1 MSGSRKAIIICVLL
15 IFLSDLAR
23 TAVILPD
30 ARQDHSIV
38 RVIAMLEQAHQVRIF
53 YDPGWFETDSF
64 PLPIPGTPVSEALNN
79 ILRGRK
85 FRWIQVYDYYVIM
98 PADPD
103 MYAARYHD
111 TLVLT
116 IGDPAEFGRYGRID
130 FRGRILDGVSGEPLP
145 GAVIY
150 SEKSGAGSATSN
162 DGSFSINLPAGEL
175 LLRLSFI
182 GYEDQ
187 YRRVNMLGPGEYD
200 FYLFEEVHIIDEVT
214 IMARRAEENILRTRM
229 SMITMDSRALRE
241 LPGNLGEQDI
251 IRSMGMMP
259 GVHGT
264 GEFGTE
270 FHVRGGSGDQNLILL
285 EGVPLFNSSHLFGL
299 FSVVNTDMVSEMTL
313 YKGSMPARYGE
324 RVSSV
329 MDIRVNPQKNRRVN
343 FSGGIGLLTSRLHL
357 EAPLGGKVTF
367 SIGGRTSWTDY
378 FLDRIPAEELLN
390 SSARFRDISSSLHF
404 SPDMKN
410 NLSLF
415 GYQSR
420 DAFSYAGE
428 SEFEYSNTLASARWN
443 RVIGERFSVNIAGG
457 LSLYDYNVL
466 ESEGPER
473 GSYTLN
479 TSVDYRSLKS
489 SLLWF
494 PEGHRAEIGINAIL
508 YNINPGRL
516 EPLSASSA
524 VKETQI
530 TPEKGTELSLFLSD
544 EFELTDRI
552 SAEAGIRFTGYLF
565 LGPAETYLYDENMP
579 RRREFITDTIIADK
593 NRKVA
598 GHNALEPRFS
608 IRYKLGHSGS
618 LKAGYSVNHQY
629 IRLISNTAVI
639 NPSDVWKLSDPN
651 LPPLRSESFSAG
663 FFRNF
668 RNNMIETSAEVY
680 FRKMQ
685 NLTEYKDGSQIVMN
699 ELIETTLTGAKGY
712 GYGMEL
718 YLGKNSGR
726 LSGWMSYTWSRSMT
740 RTTGRFPEE
749 CINGNTW
756 FPSAFDK
763 PHELVIN
770 TGYNVSRRWRIGA
783 TFNYSTGRPVTL
795 PEMYFPHG
803 GKMLIYYSD
812 RNKYRLPPYHRL
824 DISLTRNET
833 LRLTQKRKG
842 NWTISVIN
850 LYGRKNPYSV
860 FYERGSGTHARQPGN
875 DSFNLYKLYII
886 GRAMPTL
893 TYNFRF

>member
-1 MSGSRKAIIICVLL
+1 MSGFRRAIIIC
-15 IFLSDLAR
+15 IFLLLADISR
-23 TAVILPD
+23 TAEIQTHSP
-30 ARQDHSIV
+30 QDHNIV
-38 RVIAMLEQAHQVRIF
+38 QVIGMLEQVHQVKIF
-53 YDPGWFETDSF
+53 YDPTWFENDSF
-64 PLPIPGTPVSEALNN
+64 SLPAPGMPVAEALNHL
-79 ILRGRK
+79 LRGRK

-98 PADPD
+98 PADPS
-103 MYAARYHD
+103 MYSSRYYD

-116 IGDPAEFGRYGRID
+116 IGDPAEFGRFRRID
-130 FRGRILDGVSGEPLP
+130 FAGRILDGVTGDPLP
-145 GAVIY
+145 GAVIF
-150 SEKSGAGSATSN
+150 SEKSGAGSATGN
-162 DGSFSINLPAGEL
+162 DGSFTINLPAGEL

-187 YRRVNMLGPGEYD
+187 YRRINLLGPGEHD
-200 FYLFEEVHIIDEVT
+200 FYLFEEVHVIDEVT

-229 SMITMDSRALRE
+229 SMITMDSRALKE

-299 FSVVNTDMVSEMTL
+299 FSVVNPDMVSEMTL

-329 MDIRVNPQKNRRVN
+329 MDVRVNPQKNGKVN
-343 FSGGIGLLTSRLHL
+343 FSGGLGLLTSRLHL
-357 EAPLGGKVTF
+357 EAPLGRMATF

-378 FLDRIPAEELLN
+378 FLGRIPAEELLN
-390 SSARFRDISSSLHF
+390 SSAQFRDISSSLHI
-404 SPDMKN
+404 SPNMKN

-415 GYQSR
+415 GYQSK
-420 DAFSYAGE
+420 DAFSYGGE
-428 SEFEYSNTLASARWN
+428 SEFEYSNTLASAKWN
-443 RVIGERFSVNIAGG
+443 RVIGDRFSVNVAGG
-457 LSLYDYNVL
+457 LSLYDYKVL

-473 GSYTLN
+473 GSYSLS

-494 PEGHRAEIGINAIL
+494 PEGHRAEFGINAIL
-508 YNINPGRL
+508 YNINPGIL
-516 EPLSASSA
+516 EPLSASSG
-524 VKETQI
+524 VKKEEI
-530 TPEKGTELSLFLSD
+530 MPEKGMELSIFLSD

-552 SAEAGIRFTGYLF
+552 SAEAGLRFTGYMF
-565 LGPAETYLYDENMP
+565 LGPAEKYLYDQNMP
-579 RRREFITDTIIADK
+579 RRREFITDTLTAG
-593 NRKVA
+593 NNAKVM
-598 GHNALEPRFS
+598 GHNAFEPRFS

-651 LPPLRSESFSAG
+651 LSPLRSESFSAG

-680 FRKMQ
+680 FRKLQ
-685 NLTEYKDGSQIVMN
+685 NLSEYKDGSQIVMN
-699 ELIETTLTGAKGY
+699 DLIETALTGAKGY

-718 YLGKNSGR
+718 YLRKNSGR

-749 CINGNTW
+749 IINGNTW

-803 GKMLIYYSD
+803 DHMLIYYSD

-824 DISLTRNET
+824 DISLSRNET
-833 LRLTQKRKG
+833 LRLTQRRKG
-842 NWTISVIN
+842 NWTLSVIN
-850 LYGRKNPYSV
+850 VYGRKNPYSV
-860 FYERGSGTHARQPGN
+860 YYERGSGAGAGQPGS

-886 GRAMPTL
+886 GRAVPTL